1 MNITSSSPNK
11 LKKAQNKQGLQI
23 DLADETPRNNER
35 LYSLNSKHTVA
46 QGNLLPFVFPKLSH
60 FIYTSKWSRCSKY
73 FQGKGRLHDLQTTY
87 FCLETFTGKD
97 CFDALWTQRCKTT
110 EMADS
115 EPNNHVTFQGSQVK
129 RIFLS
134 HRYSG
139 CKAVGFWPSWNN
151 YWILIKH

>member
-1 MNITSSSPNK
+1 MNTSSTSSSPNK

-97 CFDALWTQRCKTT
+97 CLWCTLNT
-110 EMADS
+110 EMQ
-115 EPNNHVTFQGSQVK
+115 NHRNGRQWAKQPRHFSRQSSK
-129 RIFLS
+129 
-134 HRYSG
+134 
-139 CKAVGFWPSWNN
+139 KN
-151 YWILIKH
+151 ILKSYVWWL